1 MILLCDAVGSNG
13 VLAYLGNR
21 GDDLEMRHIKTMFD
35 LGRTKFVFYSTHDV
49 DSMREVIGDADVVIN
64 LIGKYYET
72 KRPVQTDKFPYI
84 KIQTN
89 FTYRQTNVDI
99 PRKIAELC
107 KEMQVDNLIHVSCA
121 AASPDSSSEWART
134 KYEGEMAVKEV
145 YPWATIIRPTQL
157 FGVED
162 RFLNWFANVAGTWP
176 FVPLVDGGH
185 ALTQPVW
192 VVDVARTIGRV
203 IDDPEKFEGRSI
215 DCFGP
220 SDYTYAELAHFVY
233 DITGQDPRV
242 LDLNKKSYLS
252 LAKFLQYTNRN
263 PLVTPDLVNL
273 WSEDYLP
280 RMAPEEYKLQKGPE
294 KILTMEDLGI
304 QATPIEK
311 KAFSYL
317 YRFRTGGHFTMAE
330 GYH

>member
-1 MILLCDAVGSNG
+1 
-13 VLAYLGNR
+13 
-21 GDDLEMRHIKTMFD
+21 
-35 LGRTKFVFYSTHDV
+35 
-49 DSMREVIGDADVVIN
+49 
-64 LIGKYYET
+64 
-72 KRPVQTDKFPYI
+72 
-84 KIQTN
+84 
-89 FTYRQTNVDI
+89 
-99 PRKIAELC
+99 
-107 KEMQVDNLIHVSCA
+107 
-121 AASPDSSSEWART
+121 
-134 KYEGEMAVKEV
+134 
-145 YPWATIIRPTQL
+145 
-157 FGVED
+157 
-162 RFLNWFANVAGTWP
+162 
-176 FVPLVDGGH
+176 VPLVDGGH

-252 LAKFLQYTNRN
+252 FAKFLQYTNRN

>member
-1 MILLCDAVGSNG
+1 MILLYDAVGSNG
-13 VLAYLGNR
+13 VLAHLGNR

-84 KIQTN
+84 KYQTN

-176 FVPLVDGGH
+176 FVPLADGGH